1 MKNLR
6 DIFDEKYKLEKIP
19 FPQTYYDK
27 LNKIL
32 RDVGFEASIKGNLNR
47 DYSDIKTGIRIYI
60 RFVGVT
66 YQTVNE
72 KSRMSVTISYP
83 LFTEDGS
90 SLGQGKEELGFVNV
104 VENFEQI
111 MEEIDQ
117 TIKQIPTF

>member
-60 RFVGVT
+60 RFV
-66 YQTVNE
+66 
-72 KSRMSVTISYP
+72 
-83 LFTEDGS
+83 L
-90 SLGQGKEELGFVNV
+90 
-104 VENFEQI
+104 
-111 MEEIDQ
+111 
-117 TIKQIPTF
+117 